1 MADKPVAARH
11 RSLEV
16 GQVVSR
22 AGNKT
27 IVVEVARHG
36 PHPMYERYMHRRK
49 KFHVH
54 DEKNECQL
62 GDWIRFAECRPLSRH
77 KRWRLREIITRAAVP
92 VLAESDAAAS

>member
-27 IVVEVARHG
+27 IVVAVARQG
-36 PHPMYERYMHRRK
+36 AHPMYERSVHHRK

-54 DEKNECQL
+54 DEKNECQV
-62 GDWIRFAECRPLSRH
+62 GDWIRFAACRPLSRQ
-77 KRWRLREIITRAAVP
+77 KCWRLREIITRAAVP
-92 VLAESDAAAS
+92 VLLESDTAAS

>member
-1 MADKPVAARH
+1 MADKPVAPRH

-27 IVVEVARHG
+27 IVVEVARKG
-36 PHPMYERYMHRRK
+36 PHPMYERYVHRRK

-54 DEKNECQL
+54 DEKNECQV
-62 GDWIRFAECRPLSRH
+62 GDWIRFAESRPLSRH
-77 KRWRLREIITRAAVP
+77 KRWRLREIITRGAVP
-92 VLAESDAAAS
+92 PLPGLDAAAS